1 MSYQQLQEALRRRL
15 ILDALVEDPNYSIMH
30 MVLIGLLGEYGYAS
44 TDTRR
49 DLVWLEENGLITT
62 DAVGPERSLPQS
74 IITPLGEDVAR
85 GRKSFQGIRRR
96 SGS

>member
-1 MSYQQLQEALRRRL
+1 MSYQQLQEEMRRRL
-15 ILDALVEDPNYSIMH
+15 ILDHLAADPNYSIMH
-30 MVLIGLLGEYGYAS
+30 MVLIGLLGEYSYAS

-62 DAVGPERSLPQS
+62 DSIGPERSLPQS
-74 IITPLGEDVAR
+74 TITPLGDDVAH
-85 GRKSFQGIRRR
+85 GRKAFDGVRRR